1 MKVRDIMTQP
11 PHTCR
16 LDTDLSTA
24 SRRMKE
30 FDCGFLPVLDPHGR
44 VTGVLTDRDIAIAV
58 GDRRRSA
65 SHVLAREAMSSKV
78 YTCLPDEDIHRVL
91 TRMATWHLR
100 RLPVVTADDDL
111 MGVVSIDDIILW
123 GVEQGGVSAKELAGA
138 LRAICQP
145 KNAAAEDVLSGL
157 LDG

>member
-11 PHTCR
+11 PQTCR

-30 FDCGFLPVLDPHGR
+30 FDCGFLPVLDQHGR
-44 VTGVLTDRDIAIAV
+44 VTGVLTDRDIAITV

-65 SHVLAREAMSSKV
+65 SHVSAREAMSSKV
-78 YTCLPDEDIHRVL
+78 HTCLPDEDIHRVL
-91 TRMATWHLR
+91 NSMATWHLR
-100 RLPVVTADDDL
+100 RLPVLTADDDL
-111 MGVVSIDDIILW
+111 IGVVSIDDIILW
-123 GVEQGGVSAKELAGA
+123 SVEQGGVSANELARA
-138 LRAICQP
+138 LRSICRP
-145 KNAAAEDVLSGL
+145 KNAAAEDVLSGP

>member
-1 MKVRDIMTQP
+1 MKIRDIMTQP

-16 LDTDLSTA
+16 FDTDLATA

-30 FDCGFLPVLDPHGR
+30 FDCGFLPVLDQHGR
-44 VTGVLTDRDIAIAV
+44 VKGVLTDRDIAIAV

-65 SHVLAREAMSSKV
+65 SNVTAREAMSEKV
-78 YTCLPDEDIHRVL
+78 HTCLPDEEIHRVL
-91 TRMATWHLR
+91 NRMATWHLR

-138 LRAICQP
+138 LRSICRP
-145 KNAAAEDVLSGL
+145 KDAAAEDVLSGL

>member
-11 PHTCR
+11 PHTCH

-30 FDCGFLPVLDPHGR
+30 FDCGFLPVLDQHGR

-138 LRAICQP
+138 LRVICQP

-157 LDG
+157 LDA

>member
-30 FDCGFLPVLDPHGR
+30 FDCGFLPVLDQHGR

-78 YTCLPDEDIHRVL
+78 HTCLPDEDIHRVL

-100 RLPVVTADDDL
+100 RLPVVTVDDDL

-138 LRAICQP
+138 LRSICEP
-145 KNAAAEDVLSGL
+145 KDAAAEDVLSGL